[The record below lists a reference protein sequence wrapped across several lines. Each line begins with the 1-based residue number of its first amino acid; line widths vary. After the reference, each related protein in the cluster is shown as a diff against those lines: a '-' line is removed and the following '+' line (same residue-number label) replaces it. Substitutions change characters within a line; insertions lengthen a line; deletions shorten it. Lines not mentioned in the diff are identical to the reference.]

1 MNIPIKNNA
10 TGYSYFS
17 LFKRCLSPDV
27 TCVKLYEVD
36 DHKIEN
42 IVAFCEMII
51 KNCKPK
57 IIEINN
63 ITKEVSLLYRC
74 SHNYFTA

>member
-1 MNIPIKNNA
+1 MIEENA

-27 TCVKLYEVD
+27 TCVKLYEAD
-36 DHKIEN
+36 DHHKIKN

-51 KNCKPK
+51 KNCKK
-57 IIEINN
+57 LKRMEIYN
-63 ITKEVSLLYRC
+63 ITKEKVSLL
-74 SHNYFTA
+74 